1 MNDGRRA
8 RASGPFASS
17 AEVAEAAGGD
27 YRYAPTMSDRL
38 FFPLVA
44 LIALALVALSL
55 VWPQGLGAPSP
66 APFGHPLAPLRQ
78 DPTPPQGARPAQPVA
93 DAQG

>member
-1 MNDGRRA
+1 
-8 RASGPFASS
+8 
-17 AEVAEAAGGD
+17 
-27 YRYAPTMSDRL
+27 MSDRL

-66 APFGHPLAPLRQ
+66 APFGHPLAPMRQ
-78 DPTPPQGARPAQPVA
+78 DPSPPPGARPAQPAA
-93 DAQG
+93 DTQG

>member
-1 MNDGRRA
+1 
-8 RASGPFASS
+8 
-17 AEVAEAAGGD
+17 
-27 YRYAPTMSDRL
+27 MSDRL

-66 APFGHPLAPLRQ
+66 APFGHPLAPVRQ
-78 DPTPPQGARPAQPVA
+78 DPPPRPGAHPAQPVP